1 MPSDLDSKS
10 CPLALLAKTCSQ
22 IGADSSDIGTVV
34 GNGSSSVKIG
44 SSIHSNKS
52 NPNQHRD
59 GILKI
64 STYCEQSSNKD
75 HERSRSNGY
84 TSPAIVISPMSASI
98 PSKSP
103 SHNIDSQN
111 RLRDKRH
118 SDLPNEQDTDNKV
131 SSHPRSSSIETNL

>member
-34 GNGSSSVKIG
+34 GNGSSNVKIG

-52 NPNQHRD
+52 NPTQHRD

-64 STYCEQSSNKD
+64 SSYCEQKVT
-75 HERSRSNGY
+75 RSMAEVDQR
-84 TSPAIVISPMSASI
+84 AIHLQLLSF
-98 PSKSP
+98 
-103 SHNIDSQN
+103 
-111 RLRDKRH
+111 L
-118 SDLPNEQDTDNKV
+118 
-131 SSHPRSSSIETNL
+131 